1 MGTIRRGQGVT
12 SASSY
17 MYNHFDVFF
26 SPFLGSAWFTVSQLY
41 TSSQM
46 WLAEVVRE
54 QNWLVGYLGGFGPW
68 TPLRSK
74 LIPWLDLIRC
84 RSGWPGRVV
93 GGPKCQW
100 RLQSHL
106 LLRVCPWAPCQTASD
121 SCICHQGGKWHWSLH
136 SGRLKEELW
145 TIRNQSCWNAKVLL
159 YIFFTN
165 LVLHDLCS
173 GLCDKTWQYVA
184 NICKSLFRIMDIDPV
199 TLSSAA
205 HIFLAKVVSACW
217 VSAPSLLIKAGTVS
231 KQERLKLTPTEAFNL
246 LYFSIFQSRICL
258 AKVTC
263 PALRTAPNSSMLKK
277 SAFSLQ

>member
-1 MGTIRRGQGVT
+1 MAGLEGLSEAQSANDVCNLTCCFAFVHELLARLLLIHAYAIKAGNDIGAYTQAGSRR
-12 SASSY
+12 
-17 MYNHFDVFF
+17 N
-26 SPFLGSAWFTVSQLY
+26 
-41 TSSQM
+41 
-46 WLAEVVRE
+46 
-54 QNWLVGYLGGFGPW
+54 
-68 TPLRSK
+68 
-74 LIPWLDLIRC
+74 C
-84 RSGWPGRVV
+84 
-93 GGPKCQW
+93 GPK
-100 RLQSHL
+100 
-106 LLRVCPWAPCQTASD
+106 T
-121 SCICHQGGKWHWSLH
+121 HQKS
-136 SGRLKEELW
+136 
-145 TIRNQSCWNAKVLL
+145 VLL
-159 YIFFTN
+159 KCQSSSLFFTN

-217 VSAPSLLIKAGTVS
+217 VSAPSLLIKAGTVG